1 MEKKRIKQN
10 LLCAVVFLVFSVYLI
25 LDAIPG
31 QISVGGGLAA
41 AEQWAD
47 SRTFP
52 YFAAWIMGVAALGEI
67 IRNIYQ
73 YRSLSK
79 EEKAEAFHNIPW
91 RWELRALA
99 VFGLCVIYTMLFEV
113 IGYLPATFLIPPL
126 VLYVMGSR
134 KWQHYLCVYGIA
146 IVVYVVFLYV
156 LNVQVP

>member
-1 MEKKRIKQN
+1 MDKKRIKQN
-10 LLCAVVFLVFSVYLI
+10 LLCAMAFLIFSIYLI
-25 LDAIPG
+25 LEAIPR

-52 YFAAWIMGVAALGEI
+52 YFAAWIMGVVALGEVI
-67 IRNIYQ
+67 LNAYQ
-73 YRSLSK
+73 YWLSSK
-79 EEKAEAFHNIPW
+79 EEKAEESHNIPW
-91 RWELRALA
+91 RWEIRALA
-99 VFGLCVIYTMLFEV
+99 VFGLCVVYTILFDA

-146 IVVYVVFLYV
+146 IVVYVVFRYV